1 MYLGIRKDALSDVLN
16 LPVLRFHRFRSDVV
30 DLILIFRLHLLS
42 YTIEFIQV
50 ILPILLL
57 LLLFVHA
64 ITSRIVC
71 VGSGNICKTNSF
83 FHIDI
88 NYSKYS
94 FYYH

>member
-1 MYLGIRKDALSDVLN
+1 MYLCIRKDALSDVLN

-30 DLILIFRLHLLS
+30 SLVLILRPRLLS
-42 YTIEFIQV
+42 YAVELIQ
-50 ILPILLL
+50 ILLPVLLL